1 LSSPSD
7 VTDESADKM
16 PQPTAYR
23 WYALAVLFLVSV
35 LNTIDKSL
43 IPALAEP
50 IRLEF
55 DLSDSELGLLVGL
68 VFSVAYG
75 IASIPIGLLIDRVN
89 RTRLLAA
96 LLVAWSL
103 LTLLTAKT
111 TSFLGLALCRVGVA
125 AAESGGNPTT
135 LALISDYFP
144 RHERGRAVGIFSIN
158 SSIATI
164 LVFSVSGF
172 IAAEYGWRAAF
183 VLAFIPGMLLALL
196 VLLTLKEPVRGGFD
210 PAPKQQGDDKPAGLK
225 EIFKTIVADKTLLWV
240 TGGAILVIMGQAG
253 SGSFSATFFVRV
265 HELELGKAGLITGLV
280 LGLGFAIGTVTGGF
294 MADKMAKTSPGG
306 GCRFIAFVTLMAVPF
321 GMIGFTVP
329 VLAVAIPCLFAFQV
343 LGTCFYAASLSI
355 ILNLSPLKMRGSI
368 ITYVSIALNLGGYG
382 FGPQITGAMSDMYRL
397 LGAAEPLRW
406 ALVST
411 VAVMLIS
418 SSFYFIA
425 ANRLNRGASAAPET
439 T

>member
-1 LSSPSD
+1 MSLSSGVIGD
-7 VTDESADKM
+7 GDEKA

-23 WYALAVLFLVSV
+23 WYVLAVLFLVSV

-75 IASIPIGLLIDRVN
+75 LASIPIGLLIDRVN
-89 RTRLLAA
+89 RTRLLAG
-96 LLVAWSL
+96 LLVIWSL

-111 TSFLGLALCRVGVA
+111 SSFLGLALCRVGVA

-144 RHERGRAVGIFSIN
+144 KHERGRAVGIFSIN

-164 LVFSVSGF
+164 LVFSVSGY
-172 IAAEYGWRAAF
+172 IAAEYGWRMAF
-183 VLAFIPGMLLALL
+183 VLAFFPGLLLALI

-210 PAPKQQGDDKPAGLK
+210 PAPKNAGDDKPASLK
-225 EIFKTIVADKTLLWV
+225 EVFKTIAADKTLLWII
-240 TGGAILVIMGQAG
+240 GGAILVIMGQAG
-253 SGSFSATFFVRV
+253 SGSFSATFFVRI
-265 HELELGKAGLITGLV
+265 HELELAKAGLFTGLI

-294 MADKMAKTSPGG
+294 IADKMAKTSAGG
-306 GCRFIAFVTLMAVPF
+306 GCRFIAIVTLLAVPF

-329 VLAVAIPCLFAFQV
+329 ILAVAIPCLFAFQV
-343 LGTCFYAASLSI
+343 LGTCFYAATLSI
-355 ILNLSPLKMRGSI
+355 ILNFSPLKMRGSI

-382 FGPQITGAMSDMYRL
+382 FGPQVTGVISDLYRV
-397 LGAAEPLRW
+397 LGVTEPLRW

-411 VAVMLIS
+411 VAIMLIS
-418 SSFYFIA
+418 AAFYFIA
-425 ANRLNRGASAAPET
+425 AQRLNRNARVSAEIG
-439 T
+439 

>member
-7 VTDESADKM
+7 VTDESSDKM

-75 IASIPIGLLIDRVN
+75 LASIPIGLLIDRVN
-89 RTRLLAA
+89 RTRLLAG

-111 TSFLGLALCRVGVA
+111 STFFGLALCRVGVA

-144 RHERGRAVGIFSIN
+144 KQERGRAVGIFSIN

-183 VLAFIPGMLLALL
+183 ILAFIPGMLLALL

-210 PAPKQQGDDKPAGLK
+210 PAPLAGDEKPAGLK
-225 EIFKTIVADKTLLWV
+225 EIFKTIFADKTLLWI

-253 SGSFSATFFVRV
+253 SGSFAATFFVRV
-265 HELELGKAGLITGLV
+265 HELELGKAGLITGLI
-280 LGLGFAIGTVTGGF
+280 LGLGFAIGTITGGF
-294 MADKMAKTSPGG
+294 MVDKMAKTSPGG
-306 GCRFIAFVTLMAVPF
+306 GCRFIAIVTMLAVPF
-321 GMIGFTVP
+321 GMIGFSAP
-329 VLAVAIPCLFAFQV
+329 ILAVAIPCLFIFQV

-382 FGPQITGAMSDMYRL
+382 FGPQITGVVSDLYRS
-397 LGAAEPLRW
+397 LGVADPLRW
-406 ALVST
+406 ALVSM
-411 VAVMLIS
+411 VSIMLIAA
-418 SSFYFIA
+418 SFYFIA
-425 ANRLNRGASAAPET
+425 ANRLNRKSET
-439 T
+439 V

>member
-7 VTDESADKM
+7 VADESSEKM

-75 IASIPIGLLIDRVN
+75 LASIPIGLLIDRVN
-89 RTRLLAA
+89 RTRLLAG

-111 TSFLGLALCRVGVA
+111 STFFGLALCRVGVA

-210 PAPKQQGDDKPAGLK
+210 PAPLAGDEKPAGLK
-225 EIFKTIVADKTLLWV
+225 EIFKTIFADKTLLWI

-253 SGSFSATFFVRV
+253 SGSFAATFFVRV
-265 HELELGKAGLITGLV
+265 HELELGKAGLITGLI
-280 LGLGFAIGTVTGGF
+280 LGLGFAVGTITGGF
-294 MADKMAKTSPGG
+294 MVDKMAKTSPGG
-306 GCRFIAFVTLMAVPF
+306 GCRFIAIVTMLAVPF
-321 GMIGFTVP
+321 GMIGFSAP
-329 VLAVAIPCLFAFQV
+329 ILAVAIPCLFIFQV

-382 FGPQITGAMSDMYRL
+382 FGPQITGVASDLYRS
-397 LGAAEPLRW
+397 LGVADPLRW
-406 ALVST
+406 ALVSM
-411 VAVMLIS
+411 VAIMLIAA
-418 SSFYFIA
+418 SFYFIA
-425 ANRLNRGASAAPET
+425 ANRLNRKPET
-439 T
+439 V